1 MNAKPVVLHPSRSAD
16 TGMRVLMLSDVYFP
30 RINGVS
36 TSIRASVKSL
46 VGAGPAVTLVAPEYG
61 DSAQRQRDSEFGDRF
76 EVLRVPS
83 RRIFFDPEDR
93 LMHRGALHR
102 LLPRLAVR
110 HWDAIHVHTPLRA
123 HQLGVR
129 LRTPT
134 GRPVVESYH
143 TYFEA
148 YMGHYVPWLPR
159 TLSEAFARRVSRS
172 LCNAVDHLVVPTAEM
187 QAVIARYGVSTTS
200 TVLPTGLDLDEFR
213 AGSGEAFRS
222 RHGIPRDRPVL
233 LTVSRLAREKQIDF
247 LLRVARELVPRIP
260 DLLLVVAGE
269 GPDAPGLKSLAQQL
283 GLGLNIL
290 FLGNLD
296 RNSALLDC
304 YRAADVFVFASP
316 TETQGLVLIEAMAL
330 GVPIVSTAVM
340 GTATVLRDARG
351 ACIAP
356 EDVPRFADSVGRL
369 LEQPDRRAGMA
380 AAGPDDARAWSADTM
395 TERLLE
401 VYTVLLERGLQGSRH
416 TGRIG

>member
-1 MNAKPVVLHPSRSAD
+1 MNAKPAALHASRPAD
-16 TGMRVLMLSDVYFP
+16 TGRRVLMLSDVYFP

-46 VGAGPAVTLVAPEYG
+46 VRAGHAVTLVAPDYG
-61 DSAQRQRDSEFGDRF
+61 DPAQRQRDDEFGDRF
-76 EVLRVPS
+76 EVLRVPA

-93 LMHRGALHR
+93 LMHKNALKR
-102 LLPRLAVR
+102 LVPQLAVR
-110 HWDAIHVHTPLRA
+110 QWDAIHVHTPFRA

-129 LRTPT
+129 LRAPT
-134 GRPVVESYH
+134 GRPVVETYH

-159 TLSEAFARRVSRS
+159 ILSEAFARRVSRS
-172 LCNAVDHLVVPTAEM
+172 LCNAVDHLVVPTEEM
-187 QAVIARYGVSTTS
+187 QAVLARYGVSTAS
-200 TVLPTGLDLDEFR
+200 SVLPTGLDLDEFR
-213 AGSGEAFRS
+213 SGSGEAFRT
-222 RHGIPRDRPVL
+222 RHGIPRNRPML

-247 LLRVARELVPRIP
+247 LLRVARELVPKIP
-260 DLLLVVAGE
+260 DLLLVVTGE
-269 GPDAPGLKSLAQQL
+269 GPDAPRLKSLAQQL
-283 GLGLNIL
+283 GLGPNVM

-296 RNSALLDC
+296 RSSALLDC

-340 GTATVLRDARG
+340 GTATVLRGAHS

-356 EDVPRFADSVGRL
+356 EDVPGFADCVARVLG
-369 LEQPDRRAGMA
+369 QPERRAGMA
-380 AAGPDDARAWSADTM
+380 AAGPDDARAWSANIM
-395 TERLLE
+395 TQRLLE
-401 VYTVLLERGLQGSRH
+401 VYHAGGAQPAE
-416 TGRIG
+416 

>member
-1 MNAKPVVLHPSRSAD
+1 MNAQPAVLHPSRPAD
-16 TGMRVLMLSDVYFP
+16 TGRRVLMLSDVYFP

-46 VGAGPAVTLVAPEYG
+46 VRAGHAVTLVAPDYG
-61 DSAQRQRDSEFGDRF
+61 NPAQQQRDTEFGDRF

-83 RRIFFDPEDR
+83 RGIFFDPEDR
-93 LMHRGALHR
+93 LMHKAALQR
-102 LLPRLAVR
+102 LVPQLAAR
-110 HWDAIHVHTPLRA
+110 QWDAIHVHTPFRA

-134 GRPVVESYH
+134 GRPVIESYH

-159 TLSEAFARRVSRS
+159 ILSEAFARRVSRS
-172 LCNAVDHLVVPTAEM
+172 LCNAVDHLVVPTEEM
-187 QAVIARYGVSTTS
+187 RAVLARYGVSTAS

-213 AGSGEAFRS
+213 AGSGEAFRA
-222 RHGIPRDRPVL
+222 RHGIPRDRPML

-247 LLRVARELVPRIP
+247 LLRVARELVRRIP
-260 DLLLVVAGE
+260 DLLLVVTGE
-269 GPDAPGLKSLAQQL
+269 GPDAPRLKSLAQQL
-283 GLGLNIL
+283 GLGSNVL

-296 RNSALLDC
+296 RSGALLDC

-340 GTATVLRDARG
+340 GTATVLRGAHS

-356 EDVPRFADSVGRL
+356 EDVRGFADCVARV
-369 LEQPDRRAGMA
+369 LEQPERRAGMA
-380 AAGPDDARAWSADTM
+380 AAGPDDARAWGADIM
-395 TERLLE
+395 TQRLLE
-401 VYTVLLERGLQGSRH
+401 VYRSGGAQAAEQQGR
-416 TGRIG
+416 